1 MGQPCPARRSR
12 PWSCPYSSPIHIRGS
27 KDSEQS
33 RMGCTQASPRPQT
46 RSRAASPGRF
56 PRPAGADTK
65 PPSRGWG
72 HTGASPSNVAPL
84 HPHPVPSLPL
94 GSQPPPQSPAPGVRG
109 SSPYT
114 HAASVLPSPPTG
126 APQPHAGQQEAA
138 LGAELSRGRRSS
150 GRSGRPGRTKP
161 LGGPLWPHRPES
173 GVVSRRS

>member
-1 MGQPCPARRSR
+1 MSRTGPRLGQPCPARRSR

-84 HPHPVPSLPL
+84 HP
-94 GSQPPPQSPAPGVRG
+94 PPRPIPAPGQ
-109 SSPYT
+109 PT
-114 HAASVLPSPPTG
+114 PSP
-126 APQPHAGQQEAA
+126 
-138 LGAELSRGRRSS
+138 
-150 GRSGRPGRTKP
+150 
-161 LGGPLWPHRPES
+161 
-173 GVVSRRS
+173 VSRAGSPRLQPLHSRCVSPAFPTHRSAAAPRRAAGGGAGSRAEPRPTELGQVR